1 MKNGSTVYH
10 SLHQPRADP
19 VEQEAQRDHGGGDRG
34 TSDGGGGLY
43 RVQGS
48 NGCTMAR
55 ISEFCPNYIFSFS
68 PSKRLRYDL
77 IYKNGYNFW
86 V

>member
-34 TSDGGGGLY
+34 TSGGGGGLY

-48 NGCTMAR
+48 NGCTKAGLAN
-55 ISEFCPNYIFSFS
+55 FVQNYVAFFLPN
-68 PSKRLRYDL
+68 RLRYDL
-77 IYKNGYNFW
+77 IYKNGDHLW
-86 V
+86 G

>member
-34 TSDGGGGLY
+34 TSGGGGLY
-43 RVQGS
+43 RGQGS
-48 NGCTMAR
+48 NGRTMADFTL
-55 ISEFCPNYIFSFS
+55 FCP
-68 PSKRLRYDL
+68 
-77 IYKNGYNFW
+77 
-86 V
+86 

>member
-34 TSDGGGGLY
+34 TSGGGGGLY

-48 NGCTMAR
+48 NGCTMAG

-77 IYKNGYNFW
+77 IYKNGDHFW